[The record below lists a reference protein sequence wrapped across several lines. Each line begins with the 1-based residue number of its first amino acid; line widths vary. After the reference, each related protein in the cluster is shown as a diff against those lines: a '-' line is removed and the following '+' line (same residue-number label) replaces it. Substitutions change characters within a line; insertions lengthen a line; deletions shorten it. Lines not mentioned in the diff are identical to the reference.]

1 MNKKSLIIISLS
13 IFLVSCTENS
23 VNNETNKYQL
33 TINYDTS
40 KGSVSGGINGI
51 YTKGTKFTFEAIAN
65 EGFKLDGYYINDS
78 LVSDSTT
85 YVFTLGEDTT
95 IDVNFIEDSE
105 IEEPIK
111 NYYNLTINYDET
123 MGSVIGTPSGKYV
136 ENTLISLKFV
146 ANEGYVYDGYT
157 INDLE
162 TINHLDTYEFNISE
176 DTTINVMFSSI
187 GEEVEHDYSYLYNN
201 TIEPSRGSQSV
212 DIDEY
217 YEPVRGLKGEELK
230 QALHEII
237 DGHRSFSYNSS
248 KDSWLDT
255 DVLPSNS
262 NNLYLFYQGSLPRSQ
277 VYSSSN
283 REHVWAKSHGDFED
297 INPMHSDYHNLHPTN
312 PDVNQY
318 RSNYNFGE
326 VDTSKSYKDFG
337 EDYSWSESSMSG
349 NLLGSGLNTSG
360 TVFEPKDQFKGDV
373 ARTIFYMAV
382 RYEGD
387 NGEMDLEVSGNID
400 TSRYNSFTSGA
411 DGLHGNFIDL
421 YNWATSG
428 IDPIDDYEVHRNN
441 TIDQDYQHNR
451 NPFIDHP
458 EFIIMIYD
466 KNYNGAGAL
475 NDF

>member
-1 MNKKSLIIISLS
+1 MNKKALVIMSLS
-13 IFLVSCTENS
+13 IFLVSCSENNITE
-23 VNNETNKYQL
+23 TTKYQL
-33 TINYDTS
+33 TINFDS
-40 KGSVSGGINGI
+40 NKGTVSGGINGL
-51 YTKGTKFTFEAIAN
+51 YTKGTSFTFTATPN
-65 EGFKLDGYYINDS
+65 EGYELNGYYINNA
-78 LVSDSTT
+78 LVSDSST
-85 YVFTLGEDTT
+85 YVFTLGSDT
-95 IDVNFIEDSE
+95 IINVIFDESE
-105 IEEPIK
+105 NTDEPIE
-111 NYYNLTINYDET
+111 NYYTLNINYDEE
-123 MGSVIGTPSGKYV
+123 MGEVSGTPSGKYK
-136 ENTLISLKFV
+136 ENTPISLRFTPKEDYIY
-146 ANEGYVYDGYT
+146 NGYKV
-157 INDLE
+157 NNSE
-162 TINHLDTYEFNISE
+162 TIIHLDTYEFNITE
-176 DTTINVMFSSI
+176 DTTIDVLFSSS

-201 TIEPSRGSQSV
+201 TIKPNRGSQSV
-212 DIDEY
+212 NIDEY
-217 YEPVRGLKGEELK
+217 YEPVRGLKGEALK
-230 QALHEII
+230 EGLHEII
-237 DGHRSFSYNSS
+237 NDHISFSYTSS
-248 KDSWLDT
+248 KKSWLDT

-262 NNLYLFYQGSLPRSQ
+262 SNLYLFYQGSLPRSE

-297 INPMHSDYHNLHPTN
+297 VYPMHSDYHNLHPSN

-337 EDYSWSESSMSG
+337 EDYGWSEDSMRG

-387 NGEMDLEVSGNID
+387 NGEMDLEVNGNID
-400 TSRYNSFTSGA
+400 TSKYYSFTSGA

-428 IDPIDDYEVHRNN
+428 IDPVDDYEVHRNN
-441 TIDQDYQHNR
+441 IIDQDYQHNR
-451 NPFIDHP
+451 NPFVDHP